1 MLEVELKASLV
12 NLSTDQIRDS
22 AEKIG
27 FQVKKR
33 LREIDMYFNGNERDF
48 RTPMKLCD
56 CEAAKISPMEGLP
69 RFSSLTKVPNRIK
82 SLVLEPNLK
91 LL

>member
-48 RTPMKLCD
+48 RDTD
-56 CEAAKISPMEGLP
+56 EALRRRQRQMCI
-69 RFSSLTKVPNRIK
+69 RDRLTKVPNRIK

>member
-27 FQVKKR
+27 FQVKKKASR
-33 LREIDMYFNGNERDF
+33 N
-48 RTPMKLCD
+48 
-56 CEAAKISPMEGLP
+56 
-69 RFSSLTKVPNRIK
+69 
-82 SLVLEPNLK
+82 
-91 LL
+91 